1 MVCKGRRLQC
11 KLSILTDHEFP
22 TTCIQSEVQS
32 TVDGGK
38 FMVCIGHRLQ
48 CKLSILTNHEIPT
61 TGYLSESD
69 IHVGYGGLKSKYCGA
84 TSTHYTK
91 AVLFVLELTY
101 LSVFPLQCIPSWI
114 LMWCWVN
121 YQTSPGSPTKTLR
134 SAVLRPVVL
143 SESSIIIQRVGL
155 IC

>member
-1 MVCKGRRLQC
+1 MVCKGHRLQC

-38 FMVCIGHRLQ
+38 FIVCIGHRLQ

-69 IHVGYGGLKSKYCGA
+69 IHVGYGGHKIKVLWCYQHALYQSSVVCFGA
-84 TSTHYTK
+84 NLPLCLPSTVHSVLDIDVVLGELSDITRFSNEDFAVSCAETS
-91 AVLFVLELTY
+91 
-101 LSVFPLQCIPSWI
+101 
-114 LMWCWVN
+114 
-121 YQTSPGSPTKTLR
+121 
-134 SAVLRPVVL
+134 SAV
-143 SESSIIIQRVGL
+143 
-155 IC
+155 